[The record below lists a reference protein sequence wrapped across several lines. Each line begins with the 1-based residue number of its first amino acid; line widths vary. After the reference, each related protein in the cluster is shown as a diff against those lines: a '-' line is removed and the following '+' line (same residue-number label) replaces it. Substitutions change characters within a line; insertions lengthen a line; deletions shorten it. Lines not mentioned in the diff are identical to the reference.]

1 MSIDP
6 YALTVNGREH
16 EISDGWPGES
26 LLWVLRERLGLP
38 GSGRPIWK

>member
-6 YALTVNGREH
+6 YALTVTGPEH

-26 LLWVLRERLGLP
+26 LRWGLRDRLGLP
-38 GSGRPIWK
+38 GSTTAR